1 MPRLDWKKGLV
12 GSLIAAAALVFIYL
26 AVGFALSLLVL
37 LVYQAGYLGYDNF
50 KFLSDVAGLISLS
63 IAVMLY
69 LLLFKKLK
77 FGKAAQSL
85 GFSRKNGSGRTGKLK
100 LLWLGL
106 AIFMAI
112 FIFEMAVGL
121 IGQATN
127 TQINTNVSAVLA
139 GAPLWFYI
147 YSAIIEPINEEVFF
161 RGFLVPRMGILASSL
176 IFGFAHYTY
185 YSTFGIEVI
194 AAFAF
199 GTMAGYVFKKT
210 KSIYPGIIAHIL
222 VNSLAVI
229 VMLAI
234 G

>member
-1 MPRLDWKKGLV
+1 MPKPARKNGLAD
-12 GSLIAAAALVFIYL
+12 SLMATAVLVFVYL
-26 AVGFALSLLVL
+26 AVGFALSLLVTL
-37 LVYQAGYLGYDNF
+37 IYQAGYLGYNNF
-50 KFLSDVAGLISLS
+50 RFLSDVAGLMSLS
-63 IAVMLY
+63 ISVIIY
-69 LLLFKKLK
+69 LLLFKKLN
-77 FGKAAQSL
+77 FSKAAQSL
-85 GFSRKNGSGRTGKLK
+85 GFSQKKGAKKIGKLR

-106 AIFMAI
+106 AIFLAI
-112 FIFEMAVGL
+112 FIFEIAVGL

-127 TQINTNVSAVLA
+127 TQINTNVSTVLA

-147 YSAIIEPINEEVFF
+147 YSAIIEPINEELFF

-194 AAFAF
+194 AAFTF
-199 GTMAGYVFKKT
+199 GTLAGYVFKKT

-229 VMLAI
+229 VILAI

>member
-1 MPRLDWKKGLV
+1 MPKPAGKKSLAD
-12 GSLIAAAALVFIYL
+12 SLISAAILVFIYL
-26 AVGFALSLLVL
+26 VVGFALNLLVAL
-37 LVYQAGYLGYDNF
+37 IYQSGYLGYNNSR
-50 KFLSDVAGLISLS
+50 FLSDVASLLSLS
-63 IAVMLY
+63 IAVILY
-69 LLLFKKLK
+69 LLLFKRLS
-77 FGKAAQSL
+77 FRKAVQGL
-85 GFSRKNGSGRTGKLK
+85 GFSQKKGAKRTGKVRLV
-100 LLWLGL
+100 WLGL
-106 AIFMAI
+106 AIFIAI

-147 YSAIIEPINEEVFF
+147 YSAIIEPINEEIFF
-161 RGFLVPRMGILASSL
+161 RGFLVPRIGILASSL